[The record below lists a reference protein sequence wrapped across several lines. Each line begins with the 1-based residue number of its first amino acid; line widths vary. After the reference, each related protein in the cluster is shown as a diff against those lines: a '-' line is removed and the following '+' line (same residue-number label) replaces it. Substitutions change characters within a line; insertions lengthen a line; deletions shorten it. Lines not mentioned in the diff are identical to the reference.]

1 MYRSTQ
7 PSTAVLSPS
16 RGATLRGSAAGL
28 VAVAGSYWYLVSKVQ
43 FVLSGGEYD
52 KTVVGVT
59 TISRAGWI
67 LLWNTTSVPNGTYR
81 LQSLATNGFGVS
93 AYSAAITITVDN

>member
-1 MYRSTQ
+1 M
-7 PSTAVLSPS
+7 
-16 RGATLRGSAAGL
+16 
-28 VAVAGSYWYLVSKVQ
+28 
-43 FVLSGGEYD
+43 LSGGEYD